1 MDFAK
6 DTGVFFK
13 IYLVYTT
20 LIFFKI
26 TPPIIRGVVMKKN
39 LFTALA
45 LIFLLTTLMGCA
57 TTKPTPIASSLMEA
71 AVQGKTDTVA
81 LLLKQGADIEEKT
94 SIQQTPLIMAALAG
108 QTPTVKIL
116 TDNGAALEAR
126 DKFGRTP
133 LMCALLGGN
142 AETVQTLL
150 DRGADIN
157 AKDYSV
163 ATPYFIAS
171 QTVYFSQTRPVLE
184 SRSHLKVNTF
194 DLPPEE
200 FQKKWSETLRIVFKD
215 FDVTWNKP
223 APDNK
228 RPFYRA
234 KAGDTMSLM
243 MGEYQGKAYWASVAP
258 VLSRETPYL
267 VFVFYVDSLIALTNP
282 GLSVEEREKI
292 VYHLKLTNENHDFSQ
307 RMNHVMVNGIV
318 YSIEVQ
324 MREGTPL
331 YFCAFPQQ

>member
-1 MDFAK
+1 
-6 DTGVFFK
+6 
-13 IYLVYTT
+13 
-20 LIFFKI
+20 
-26 TPPIIRGVVMKKN
+26 MKKY
-39 LFTALA
+39 LL
-45 LIFLLTTLMGCA
+45 LIFLFITFMGCA
-57 TTKPTPIASSLMEA
+57 TTKPTPGISSLMDA

-94 SIQQTPLIMAALAG
+94 SVQQTPLMMAALAG
-108 QTPTVKIL
+108 QTPSAKVLI
-116 TDNGAALEAR
+116 DNGAALEAR

-142 AETVQTLL
+142 AETVRTLL
-150 DRGADIN
+150 ERGADIN

-171 QTVYFSQTRPVLE
+171 QTIYFSQTRAVLE
-184 SRSHLKVNTF
+184 SNQQLKVNTF
-194 DLPPEE
+194 DLTPEE

-215 FDVTWNKP
+215 FNVTWGKP
-223 APDNK
+223 SPDNK

-234 KAGDTMSLM
+234 KAGDMMALM
-243 MGEYQGKAYWASVAP
+243 MGEYRGKAYWASVAP
-258 VLSRETPYL
+258 ILNREAPYI
-267 VFVFYVDSLIALTNP
+267 VFLFYIDSLIAATNP
-282 GLSVEEREKI
+282 DLSVDEREKI
-292 VYHLKLTNENHDFSQ
+292 ISYLKLTDEDPDFSQ

>member
-1 MDFAK
+1 
-6 DTGVFFK
+6 
-13 IYLVYTT
+13 
-20 LIFFKI
+20 
-26 TPPIIRGVVMKKN
+26 MKKY
-39 LFTALA
+39 LLV
-45 LIFLLTTLMGCA
+45 IFLFITFLGCA
-57 TTKPTPIASSLMEA
+57 TTKPTPAISSLMDA

-94 SIQQTPLIMAALAG
+94 SVQQTPLMMAALAG
-108 QTPTVKIL
+108 QTPTVKVL
-116 TDNGAALEAR
+116 VDNGAAVEAR

-171 QTVYFSQTRPVLE
+171 QTIYFSQTRPVLE
-184 SRSHLKVNTF
+184 SNQQLKVNTF
-194 DLPPEE
+194 DLTPEE
-200 FQKKWSETLRIVFKD
+200 FQKKWSETLQIVFKN
-215 FDVTWNKP
+215 FEVTWDKP
-223 APDNK
+223 SPDHK

-234 KAGDTMSLM
+234 KAGAMMALM

-258 VLSRETPYL
+258 ILNREAPYIAFL
-267 VFVFYVDSLIALTNP
+267 FYIDSLIALTNP
-282 GLSVEEREKI
+282 GLSVDEREKI
-292 VYHLKLTNENHDFSQ
+292 ISHLKLTNENPDFSQ

-324 MREGTPL
+324 MREGTSL

>member
-1 MDFAK
+1 
-6 DTGVFFK
+6 
-13 IYLVYTT
+13 
-20 LIFFKI
+20 
-26 TPPIIRGVVMKKN
+26 MKKY
-39 LFTALA
+39 LLV
-45 LIFLLTTLMGCA
+45 IFLLTSIMGCA
-57 TTKPTPIASSLMEA
+57 TAKPTPVLSSLMDA

-94 SIQQTPLIMAALAG
+94 SAQQTPLMMSALAG
-108 QTPTVKIL
+108 QTPSVKVLI
-116 TDNGAALEAR
+116 DNGAALEAR

-171 QTVYFSQTRPVLE
+171 QTVYFFQTRAVLE
-184 SRSHLKVNTF
+184 SNQQLKVNTF
-194 DLPPEE
+194 DLTPEE
-200 FQKKWSETLRIVFKD
+200 FQTKWSETLRIVFKD
-215 FDVTWNKP
+215 FDVTWDKP
-223 APDNK
+223 SPDNK

-234 KAGDTMSLM
+234 KAGEMMALM
-243 MGEYQGKAYWASVAP
+243 MGEHQGKAYWASVAP
-258 VLSRETPYL
+258 ILTREAPYI
-267 VFVFYVDSLIALTNP
+267 VFLFYIDSLIALTNP
-282 GLSVEEREKI
+282 DLSVDEREKI
-292 VYHLKLTNENHDFSQ
+292 ISHLKLTDENPDFSQ

-324 MREGTPL
+324 MREGTPF

>member
-1 MDFAK
+1 MD
-6 DTGVFFK
+6 
-13 IYLVYTT
+13 
-20 LIFFKI
+20 
-26 TPPIIRGVVMKKN
+26 
-39 LFTALA
+39 
-45 LIFLLTTLMGCA
+45 
-57 TTKPTPIASSLMEA
+57 A

-94 SIQQTPLIMAALAG
+94 SVQQTPLMMAALAG
-108 QTPTVKIL
+108 QTPTVKVLI
-116 TDNGAALEAR
+116 DNGAALEAR

-171 QTVYFSQTRPVLE
+171 QTIYFSQTRPVLE
-184 SRSHLKVNTF
+184 SNQQLKVNTF
-194 DLPPEE
+194 DLTPEE
-200 FQKKWSETLRIVFKD
+200 FQKKWSETLQIVFKD
-215 FDVTWNKP
+215 FEVTWDKP
-223 APDNK
+223 SPDHK

-234 KAGDTMSLM
+234 KAGAMMALM

-258 VLSRETPYL
+258 ILNREAPYIAL
-267 VFVFYVDSLIALTNP
+267 LFYIDSLIALTNP
-282 GLSVEEREKI
+282 GLSVDEREKI
-292 VYHLKLTNENHDFSQ
+292 ISHLKLTNDNPDFSQ

-331 YFCAFPQQ
+331 YFCSFPQQ

>member
-1 MDFAK
+1 
-6 DTGVFFK
+6 
-13 IYLVYTT
+13 
-20 LIFFKI
+20 
-26 TPPIIRGVVMKKN
+26 MKKY
-39 LFTALA
+39 LLV
-45 LIFLLTTLMGCA
+45 IFLLSTLMGCT
-57 TTKPTPIASSLMEA
+57 TTKTTPVISSLTDA

-81 LLLKQGADIEEKT
+81 SLLKQGANIEEKT
-94 SIQQTPLIMAALAG
+94 SAQQTPLMMAALAG
-108 QTPTVKIL
+108 KTSTVKVLI
-116 TDNGAALEAR
+116 DNGAALETR

-171 QTVYFSQTRPVLE
+171 QTVYFSQTRAMLE
-184 SRSHLKVNTF
+184 NNRQLKVKTF
-194 DLPPEE
+194 DVTPEE
-200 FQKKWSETLRIVFKD
+200 FQKKWSETLRVVFKD
-215 FDVTWNKP
+215 SNVTWDEP
-223 APDNK
+223 SPDSK

-234 KAGDTMSLM
+234 KAGDMMALM
-243 MGEYQGKAYWASVAP
+243 MGEYRGKAFWASVAP
-258 VLSRETPYL
+258 HLTHETPYIAFL
-267 VFVFYVDSLIALTNP
+267 FYIDSLIALTNP
-282 GLSVEEREKI
+282 DLSVDEREKI
-292 VYHLKLTNENHDFSQ
+292 MSDLKLTDKNPDFSQ

-324 MREGTPL
+324 MREATPL

>member
-1 MDFAK
+1 
-6 DTGVFFK
+6 
-13 IYLVYTT
+13 
-20 LIFFKI
+20 
-26 TPPIIRGVVMKKN
+26 MKKY
-39 LFTALA
+39 LLV
-45 LIFLLTTLMGCA
+45 IFLLTTIMGCA
-57 TTKPTPIASSLMEA
+57 TAKPTPVISSLMSA

-94 SIQQTPLIMAALAG
+94 SVQQTPLMMAALAG
-108 QTPTVKIL
+108 QTPTVKLLI
-116 TDNGAALEAR
+116 DNGAALETR

-171 QTVYFSQTRPVLE
+171 QTVYFYQTRAVLE
-184 SRSHLKVNTF
+184 SNQQLKVNTF
-194 DLPPEE
+194 DLTPEE
-200 FQKKWSETLRIVFKD
+200 FQTKWSETLRIVFKA
-215 FDVTWNKP
+215 FDVTWDKP
-223 APDNK
+223 SPDNK

-234 KAGDTMSLM
+234 KAGDMMALM
-243 MGEYQGKAYWASVAP
+243 MGAYQGKAYWASVAP
-258 VLSRETPYL
+258 ILNREAPYI
-267 VFVFYVDSLIALTNP
+267 VFLFYIDSLIAATNP
-282 GLSVEEREKI
+282 DLSVDEREKI
-292 VYHLKLTNENHDFSQ
+292 ISHLKLTDENPDFSQ

-324 MREGTPL
+324 MREKTSL
-331 YFCAFPQQ
+331 YFSAFPQQ